1 MLLSKIQFSLLKITL
16 FTTTVIG
23 VKNSSKISFRIESL
37 LFLSSYNLVEL
48 IVKKLLK
55 LWRLKITFSTKNND
69 NQKYCNIPQPTLLY
83 MEERWIE
90 GGVCANL
97 GLIWA
102 VFGMITIEQI
112 EFGVVHSW
120 RPGLKGEGVKNF
132 VTTFPKA

>member
-69 NQKYCNIPQPTLLY
+69 NQKYSNTPTIFNLCKWRDRTNW
-83 MEERWIE
+83 RW
-90 GGVCANL
+90 GLCQSGLNL
-97 GLIWA
+97 GSF
-102 VFGMITIEQI
+102 FGMITIEQI

-120 RPGLKGEGVKNF
+120 QPGLKGEGVKDF
-132 VTTFPKA
+132 VTTRP